1 MAFQDLLDQVGG
13 LGKFQIIQMAFLLTY
28 NAMAHIH
35 ILLENFTAVI
45 LGHRCWVHILDNAT
59 VSDNDTGTLSQE
71 ALLRISI
78 PLDSSLRPDKCHRF
92 IHPQWQLLHM
102 NGTFSN
108 MSEVDTEPCVDGWV
122 YDRSSFLSTI
132 VTEWDLVCESQSL
145 NSVSKFF
152 FMAGMLIG
160 NIVYG
165 SLSDRFGR
173 RLILTWCLLQLA
185 VADTCA
191 AFAPTFLI
199 YCSLR
204 LLAGMSIVEWTS
216 PKYQAMGTTMAVCA
230 ASFGQI
236 LLGSLAFA
244 FRNWHTLQLVVSIP
258 AFFLFISSRWMSES
272 ARWLITNN
280 KPEEGLQEL
289 KKAARVN
296 GTKTCADA
304 LTMEAVR
311 STIKE
316 EFKAA
321 SHHAYKKIWL
331 PTFGLIIHLQHLAS
345 NIFLIQILLGVVTL
359 PVNYLSLWALNH
371 KGRRISICF
380 FMTTMGITFLV
391 NTFVPEE
398 MQTVHMILTTL
409 GGGISFASVTCSL
422 THTNELLPTVIR
434 ATALGIIGVC
444 GSLGSALAPLLMILE
459 TYAEP
464 LPWIIY
470 GASCIF
476 AGLVVFLLPETR
488 NQPLPDSLQDI
499 ENG

>member
-204 LLAGMSIVEWTS
+204 LLAGMSTLTLGHLLRFDFDLNILPF

-304 LTMEAVR
+304 LTMEVSR
-311 STIKE
+311 MGG

-321 SHHAYKKIWL
+321 QTKPSLCDLFHTPNLCKRICLLSLVRFLVWL

-345 NIFLIQILLGVVTL
+345 NIFLIQILL
-359 PVNYLSLWALNH
+359 
-371 KGRRISICF
+371 
-380 FMTTMGITFLV
+380 
-391 NTFVPEE
+391 
-398 MQTVHMILTTL
+398 
-409 GGGISFASVTCSL
+409 
-422 THTNELLPTVIR
+422 
-434 ATALGIIGVC
+434 ALGIIGVC

-499 ENG
+499 ENGGKDSRKTEQDDTSIKVTHL

>member
-13 LGKFQIIQMAFLLTY
+13 LGRFQIIQMALLLTY
-28 NAMAHIH
+28 NAMAQTH

-59 VSDNDTGTLSQE
+59 VSDKDTGTLSQE
-71 ALLRISI
+71 ALLRVSI
-78 PLDSSLRPDKCHRF
+78 PLDSNLRPEKCHRF
-92 IHPQWQLLHM
+92 IHPQWQLLHL

-165 SLSDRFGR
+165 TLSD
-173 RLILTWCLLQLA
+173 
-185 VADTCA
+185 
-191 AFAPTFLI
+191 
-199 YCSLR
+199 
-204 LLAGMSIVEWTS
+204 
-216 PKYQAMGTTMAVCA
+216 
-230 ASFGQI
+230 
-236 LLGSLAFA
+236 
-244 FRNWHTLQLVVSIP
+244 
-258 AFFLFISSRWMSES
+258 RWMSES

-289 KKAARVN
+289 KKAARLN
-296 GTKTCADA
+296 GTKTSADA
-304 LTMEAVR
+304 LTIEAVR

-316 EFKAA
+316 ELKAA
-321 SHHAYKKIWL
+321 QTKPSLCDLFHTPNLCKRICLLSLVRFLVWL
-331 PTFGLIIHLQHLAS
+331 PTFGLIIHLQYLAS
-345 NIFLIQILLGVVTL
+345 NVFLIQILLGVVTL
-359 PVNYLSLWALNH
+359 PANYLSLWALNH
-371 KGRRISICF
+371 KGRRISLCF

-499 ENG
+499 ENGRKDSRKTEQEDTSIKVTHF